1 MMIRGFEVLVCVLV
15 MAFARQARGDCGRP
29 ELANQKQDGATI
41 QNLENAWSR
50 AYLTGDT
57 AFEACLLAPDFM
69 EIRSDGK
76 INHLDDELALAAKH
90 KGQNS
95 KMPDLPAPTV
105 HMHGDVAV
113 AYGTSPVKM
122 VDDKPH
128 QSYFADYYVWKDGS
142 WHVYFA
148 QQTLFAVP
156 AETPGQ

>member
-1 MMIRGFEVLVCVLV
+1 MIRRLEWLVCVLLI
-15 MAFARQARGDCGRP
+15 ALASEARADCARP
-29 ELANQKQDGATI
+29 ELAHQKQDAVTI
-41 QNLENAWSR
+41 QSLENSWSR
-50 AYLTGDT
+50 AFLSGDT
-57 AFEACLLAPDFM
+57 AFEACLLAADFL

-76 INHLDDELALAAKH
+76 INHLADELALAAKH

-95 KMPDLPAPTV
+95 KMADLPAPTV
-105 HMHGDVAV
+105 HLHGDVAV
-113 AYGTSPVKM
+113 AYGVSPVKM
-122 VDDKPH
+122 IEGKPH